1 MHIYIHSHQVVLMNL
16 LLILRHV
23 RRFFSSATSKI
34 KKASASKRQRRDD
47 DPNDEDYA
55 PNQSD
60 IAAKSSAVEDSD
72 ESMEGAH
79 GSDDDEVIDVHSM
92 NLPGRCWT
100 AESYANA
107 RSMNQNSIK
116 TETTCAILSYSGTT
130 RCLFWPYDQENSV
143 QSSNH

>member
-1 MHIYIHSHQVVLMNL
+1 MNL
-16 LLILRHV
+16 LLILRPV

-34 KKASASKRQRRDD
+34 KKASASKRQRRD

-92 NLPGRCWT
+92 NLPSRRWT
-100 AESYANA
+100 AESYANS
-107 RSMNQNSIK
+107 RSVNQFHQDKENMCYSSILRYNK
-116 TETTCAILSYSGTT
+116 MSFLAI
-130 RCLFWPYDQENSV
+130 
-143 QSSNH
+143 